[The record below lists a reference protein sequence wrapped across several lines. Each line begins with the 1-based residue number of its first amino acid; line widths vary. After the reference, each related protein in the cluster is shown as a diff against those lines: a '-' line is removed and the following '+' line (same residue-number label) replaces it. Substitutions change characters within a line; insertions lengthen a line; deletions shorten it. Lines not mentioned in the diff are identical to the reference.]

1 MSEAAQ
7 TDRILTIPNVL
18 SFLRIALIPVFVAL
32 IVDPDTTRAGLVL
45 FVIVVATD
53 WVDGALARATGQVSE
68 LGKILDPVAD
78 RLAIA
83 AGLIALVIVDAFPL
97 WAALLILIRD
107 VAVLIAGLVLLSKR
121 RTRIDVRP
129 IGKVATFALMAS
141 IACIAWGNLGYA
153 LAPAALVIGWAFFAV
168 GIVEYYVATV
178 LYVGDLRRAWRGRR
192 PPRRPERGRTV
203 PRDVLRSSR
212 TSRHGETAHRGAEE
226 KQMEFPEDLRYTK
239 EHEWVRDEGRAGSAS
254 ASPTSR
260 RTRSATSCTSTFPRR
275 ERR

>member
-1 MSEAAQ
+1 MVAPAD
-7 TDRILTIPNVL
+7 TDRILTIPNVI

-32 IVDPDTTRAGLVL
+32 IVDRDTTRTGLVL

-53 WVDGALARATGQVSE
+53 WVDGALARATGQVSD

-107 VAVLIAGLVLLSKR
+107 VGVLIAGLVLLSKR
-121 RTRIDVRP
+121 RTRIDVRY

-141 IACIAWGNLGYA
+141 IALIAWGNLGYL
-153 LAPAALVIGWAFFAV
+153 LAPATLVIGWAFYAA

-178 LYVGDLRRAWRGRR
+178 MYVGDFRRAWRGT
-192 PPRRPERGRTV
+192 P
-203 PRDVLRSSR
+203 D
-212 TSRHGETAHRGAEE
+212 
-226 KQMEFPEDLRYTK
+226 
-239 EHEWVRDEGRAGSAS
+239 
-254 ASPTSR
+254 
-260 RTRSATSCTSTFPRR
+260 RSADPAA
-275 ERR
+275 